1 MQAWFEGGAADGFM
15 LTGAVLPD
23 SLLDFIDHVLP
34 ILKQRGLF
42 RTEYEADTL
51 HGNLG
56 LPIPVN
62 RYAAKEVVQ

>member
-1 MQAWFEGGAADGFM
+1 M

-23 SLLDFIDHVLP
+23 GLIDFIEHVLP
-34 ILKQRGLF
+34 ILKKRGLF

-56 LPIPVN
+56 LPIPDN
-62 RYAAKEVVQ
+62 RYTLTEAVR